1 MLTIKVICF
10 WITRRSVL
18 LSRWTATMVT
28 RMKLNSSLTSNLRI
42 RLMHDRFIVS
52 EPRGNRDKTQR
63 YSKYIVRGFDVT
75 SFARGNTESRDDEH
89 ARGER
94 RPASELEGELDDESS
109 MKPRS
114 DGEATE
120 SRGTTNRSASR
131 RDTRATKT
139 SRYDAREKLTTPCDA

>member
-1 MLTIKVICF
+1 MLNRPFKVNADNKSDLF
-10 WITRRSVL
+10 LDYTSERS
-18 LSRWTATMVT
+18 AF
-28 RMKLNSSLTSNLRI
+28 SLDSDDGDENEI
-42 RLMHDRFIVS
+42 